1 MYLVVKECKCIC
13 YWKCGYNK
21 KDYLW
26 KFEFV
31 FNINF
36 ILYIFIIFL
45 EYGGGVKQN
54 GVRIFIELWDM
65 WRKVDGFVYF
75 RLFVFFL

>member
-45 EYGGGVKQN
+45 EYGGGVK
-54 GVRIFIELWDM
+54 
-65 WRKVDGFVYF
+65 
-75 RLFVFFL
+75 